1 MMNMNIYVYLYIYMS
16 PSGLDDL
23 DAWRLR
29 FCLLLKLHFPSLKI
43 GDMTSTL
50 PWDFLGCLKPPVEMV
65 AKSPSSWIVSY
76 WLAYLLSIY
85 CLENTWKTDSQ
96 KFLLHNV
103 SVSQVHHV
111 IRWMYFLIIKN
122 KRWIVA
128 IRYHTM
134 GLWPK

>member
-1 MMNMNIYVYLYIYMS
+1 
-16 PSGLDDL
+16 
-23 DAWRLR
+23 
-29 FCLLLKLHFPSLKI
+29 
-43 GDMTSTL
+43 MTSTL

-128 IRYHTM
+128 IILWDYGQNDPNFTFYTEKLYLTHTHIYIY
-134 GLWPK
+134 KYIHSTYSKINK

>member
-1 MMNMNIYVYLYIYMS
+1 MS

-85 CLENTWKTDSQ
+85 CLENTWKTLVSYIVRSNHSLG
-96 KFLLHNV
+96 KYLIYVFHN
-103 SVSQVHHV
+103 
-111 IRWMYFLIIKN
+111 I
-122 KRWIVA
+122 
-128 IRYHTM
+128 M
-134 GLWPK
+134 GKHL

>member
-1 MMNMNIYVYLYIYMS
+1 
-16 PSGLDDL
+16 
-23 DAWRLR
+23 
-29 FCLLLKLHFPSLKI
+29 
-43 GDMTSTL
+43 MTSTL

-128 IRYHTM
+128 IILWDYGQNDPNFTFYTEKLYLTHTHIYI
-134 GLWPK
+134 